1 MIALALALAG
11 SFLGANP
18 PGPVESIRPP
28 SNADGPIDARD
39 AGLKGLVYDQ
49 GRWVSPD
56 EVVVRDLQDSR
67 LASLRVEYADRRAK
81 TPMTAWAQRGLA
93 RWCDQA
99 GLKAESLAHFMVV
112 ARFDPEDLEARRRLG
127 LRFQGG
133 TLKSEVEIAAE
144 AIEAEAQAKADRSWG
159 PKIATWRKWLLD
171 PGHKAEAIKALGEVR
186 DPRAIPTLR
195 RSFGDGDAS
204 EQGWAVRLLGG
215 IDAPRSSQILAELA
229 IFGLDGKVRFKAVEK
244 LAGRDPRTFVG
255 LLINWLHEPI
265 RFEVV
270 DEGAAGVL
278 RVEGTSAIIERF
290 YSPTINAGSANR
302 PAGQM
307 FGPDA
312 VGAVNQGMAQAIRE
326 RRRVDLVEIERANY
340 VIERTNARVERTL
353 QVVTGVDLGQKPQ
366 PWTSWWTG
374 ELGYSY
380 ESPKPPAPKPVIQE
394 EVGVVYTPPPVNLT
408 PPPANFGTAVHH
420 SCFGAGTPVMTRTGP
435 RPIEDLRVGDQVL
448 TQSPS
453 DGELT
458 FRPIL
463 AVFHNKPTATLR
475 VGLEGETIVATGIHR
490 FWKSGQGW
498 AMARD
503 LRPGDRVRTLGGE
516 AEVKAVGRDD
526 VRPVF
531 NLEVADGHSFFVGN
545 RRALVHDN
553 SLVAPTPEP
562 FDARLTAR

>member
-1 MIALALALAG
+1 MIVLALALAG

-18 PGPVESIRPP
+18 PGPVDSTRPP

-67 LASLRVEYADRRAK
+67 LAGLRAEYADRRAQ
-81 TPMTAWAQRGLA
+81 TPMTARAQRDLA
-93 RWCDQA
+93 RWCDRA

-112 ARFDPEDLEARRRLG
+112 ARLDPEDLEARRRLG

-133 TLKSEVEIAAE
+133 MLKSEVEIAAE

-171 PGHKAEAIKALGEVR
+171 PAHKSEAIKALGEVR
-186 DPRAIPTLR
+186 DPRAIPSVR

-204 EQGWAVRLLGG
+204 EQGWAVKLLGG
-215 IDAPRSSQILAELA
+215 IDAPRSSQILAGLA
-229 IFGLDGKVRFKAVEK
+229 VFGLDGLVRLKATEK
-244 LAGRDPRTFVG
+244 LAGRDPRPFVG

-270 DEGAAGVL
+270 DEAAAGLL

-290 YSPTINAGSANR
+290 YSPTLNAGRATR
-302 PAGQM
+302 PAGTM

-312 VGAVNQGMAQAIRE
+312 SGAINQGMIRAVRE
-326 RRRVDLVEIERANY
+326 RRREDVLAIERANY
-340 VIERTNARVERTL
+340 AIERTNARVERTL
-353 QVVTGVDLGQKPQ
+353 QVVTGVDLGKDPVT
-366 PWTSWWTG
+366 WTSWWTG

-380 ESPKPPAPKPVIQE
+380 ESPKPPTPKPVIQE
-394 EVGVVYTPPPVNLT
+394 EVGVAYS

-420 SCFGAGTPVMTRTGP
+420 SCFGAGTPVMTRTGA

-448 TQSPS
+448 AQSPS
-453 DGELT
+453 DGELY

-475 VGLEGETIVATGIHR
+475 VEFEGETIVATGIHR

-503 LRPGDRVRTLGGE
+503 LRPGDRVRTLGGD
-516 AEVKAVGRDD
+516 AEVKAVDRDD

-531 NLEVADGHSFFVGN
+531 NLEVADGHSFFVGT

-562 FDARLTAR
+562 FDARAVAANSTVR